1 MLVFYTLC
9 FLFLIYFIFKKEGGF
24 TTFLS
29 VLGIITSIISIIAFL
44 INTNDLSKNFLT
56 YAEEN
61 GLNFKVHSNFIAEL
75 FAVFKYIGIIYGFII
90 AIYATKFKNAD
101 LSEYISITRSRQMS
115 CKKLFSRLTWI
126 GLFIYAGPILI
137 ILLIIAIAMLF
148 TSPSIA
154 TSNNNSN
161 KKQKK

>member
-1 MLVFYTLC
+1 MIFLDNSVSYYTPGALVC
-9 FLFLIYFIFKKEGGF
+9 FIFLIIASFLYLVVFISYIFKKEGGF

-61 GLNFKVHSNFIAEL
+61 GLNFKVHGNFVAEL
-75 FAVFKYIGIIYGFII
+75 FAVFEYIGIIYGFII

-115 CKKLFSRLTWI
+115 CKKFFLD
-126 GLFIYAGPILI
+126 
-137 ILLIIAIAMLF
+137 
-148 TSPSIA
+148 
-154 TSNNNSN
+154 
-161 KKQKK
+161 